1 MKSEKG
7 GRIPAWMSKE
17 LMDKL
22 KERKKAHEIWKK
34 CLSIWEEYRNVARA
48 CRVSVR
54 KAKAHLELNLAKDMK
69 DNKVFFK
76 YVNNKRRTRDNVGL
90 LLNEVGA
97 LVSGDVENVEILNT
111 FFVLVFIT
119 KTAPW
124 ESQASKRECGEGKLP
139 LVKMNMT

>member
-1 MKSEKG
+1 
-7 GRIPAWMSKE
+7 
-17 LMDKL
+17 
-22 KERKKAHEIWKK
+22 
-34 CLSIWEEYRNVARA
+34 
-48 CRVSVR
+48 VR

-69 DNKVFFK
+69 DNKKGFFK
-76 YVNNKRRTRDNVGL
+76 YVNSKRRTRDNVGL

-124 ESQASKRECGEGKLP
+124 ESRASKRECGEGKLP
-139 LVKMNMT
+139 LVKVNMI